1 MNIQKYIIYL
11 FIASI
16 LGGCSVVKKIKQK
29 RADKKA
35 SSEIEQLTDSTSIA
49 VITSENVDSMV
60 SLVVDSML
68 NDLFTENQEEA
79 DDQEGRAADSYGG

>member
-68 NDLFTENQEEA
+68 NDLFTENQEEVIS
-79 DDQEGRAADSYGG
+79 DQKQIASTIFN